1 MSPSSYP
8 PRVLSLITPC
18 CVLSGCFHP
27 QRDVVEFAQSLL
39 KAESL
44 PLQNLRSAGLITT
57 FSDFLFTLYSRRFL
71 ILEMARRDVASQHLG
86 SLLGFFWTILHP
98 VIWILILWI
107 VFDLGFKVAP
117 TNDVPFVVW
126 LTAGLAVWNFF
137 SEVVRGSTSSIVEHS
152 YLVKKIVFPLSIL
165 PVVKLLTAL
174 VTHAIFILLLILLI
188 TLYGLPFSLYWIQ
201 ALYYLGAMA
210 LLGLGL
216 SWITSAVNVFFRDT
230 HQIVA
235 VLLQFGFWATP
246 IFWDPNIMPEQIQY
260 LLKLNPLYYIVEGYR
275 GSFIY
280 SVAFWENLRLTACF
294 WSFTGLAFSSGVLVF
309 RLLRPHFSDII

>member
-1 MSPSSYP
+1 M
-8 PRVLSLITPC
+8 
-18 CVLSGCFHP
+18 
-27 QRDVVEFAQSLL
+27 VEFAQSLL
-39 KAESL
+39 KAEPL

-57 FSDFLFTLYSRRFL
+57 FSDFLFTLYSRRRL

-216 SWITSAVNVFFRDT
+216 GWITSAVNVFFRDT

-246 IFWDPNIMPEQIQY
+246 IFWDPNIMPEQIQF

-280 SVAFWENLRLTACF
+280 SEPFWENLRLTAYF
-294 WSFTGLAFSSGVLVF
+294 WAFTGLAFSAGVLVF
-309 RLLRPHFSDII
+309 RRLRPHFSDII

>member
-1 MSPSSYP
+1 M
-8 PRVLSLITPC
+8 
-18 CVLSGCFHP
+18 
-27 QRDVVEFAQSLL
+27 VESAESLL
-39 KAESL
+39 KSEPQS
-44 PLQNLRSAGLITT
+44 LQNLRSAGLIKA

-71 ILEMARRDVASQHLG
+71 ILEMAKRDVASQHLG
-86 SLLGFFWTILHP
+86 SLLGFFWTIIHP
-98 VIWILILWI
+98 VIWIFILWI

-117 TNDVPFVVW
+117 SNDVPFVVW

-165 PVVKLLTAL
+165 PVVKLLAAL

-246 IFWDPNIMPEQIQY
+246 IFWDPKIMPEQIQY

-280 SVAFWENLRLTACF
+280 SVPFWENLRLAAYF
-294 WSFTGLAFSSGVLVF
+294 WAFTGLAFFSGVLVF
-309 RLLRPHFSDII
+309 RRLRPHFSDII

>member
-1 MSPSSYP
+1 MSDQASTTT
-8 PRVLSLITPC
+8 PRREIHSVY
-18 CVLSGCFHP
+18 
-27 QRDVVEFAQSLL
+27 A
-39 KAESL
+39 
-44 PLQNLRSAGLITT
+44 
-57 FSDFLFTLYSRRFL
+57 
-71 ILEMARRDVASQHLG
+71 
-86 SLLGFFWTILHP
+86 P
-98 VIWILILWI
+98 VIHDSAYKHVSGAALYVDDIPEPPGLLHCYIGPSKCAHGRI
-107 VFDLGFKVAP
+107 VSMDL
-117 TNDVPFVVW
+117 
-126 LTAGLAVWNFF
+126 
-137 SEVVRGSTSSIVEHS
+137 SRVRQYPG
-152 YLVKKIVFPLSIL
+152 
-165 PVVKLLTAL
+165 VVKLLTAL

-246 IFWDPNIMPEQIQY
+246 IFWDPNIMPEQIQF

-280 SVAFWENLRLTACF
+280 SEPFWENLRLTAYF
-294 WSFTGLAFSSGVLVF
+294 WAFTGLAFSSGVLVF
-309 RLLRPHFSDII
+309 RRLRPHFSDII